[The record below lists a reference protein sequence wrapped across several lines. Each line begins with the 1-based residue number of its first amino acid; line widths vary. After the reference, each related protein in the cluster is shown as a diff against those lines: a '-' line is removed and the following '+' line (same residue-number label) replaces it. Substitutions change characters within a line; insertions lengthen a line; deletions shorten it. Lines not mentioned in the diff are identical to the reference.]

1 MPSSSSRS
9 MGGAEWLLLI
19 ALSVLWGGSFLFG
32 KVAVGEIPPLSVTLG
47 RVALAAVALNLLLL
61 VLGQRLP
68 TDRVSWLA
76 FIGMG
81 FLNNVLPFTLIFWGQ
96 MQIGAGLASILNATT
111 PLWTVVVA
119 HLLTSDEKMNAGKLA
134 GVLLGIAGV
143 AALIGPSAVAGFS
156 GDVPAMIAVVLATL
170 SYAFA
175 GIFGRRFARMGL
187 APLSVATGQ
196 VTAATIMMLPLA
208 LAVDR
213 PWLLAP
219 PGTTA
224 IAALVGLAVISTALA
239 YVIYFRLL
247 ATAGATNLLLVTF
260 LIPPSALAFG
270 MLLLDEPLLSRH
282 VVGLVLIGGGLVA
295 IDGRLWR
302 RVRAAKEA

>member
-1 MPSSSSRS
+1 MPSSSTRL
-9 MGGAEWLLLI
+9 MGGTEWLLLV

-47 RVALAAVALNLLLL
+47 RVALAALALNLLLWA
-61 VLGQRLP
+61 LGQRLP
-68 TDRVSWLA
+68 TDRASWLA
-76 FIGMG
+76 FAGMG
-81 FLNNVLPFTLIFWGQ
+81 FLNNALPFTLIFWGQ
-96 MQIGAGLASILNATT
+96 TRIGAGLASILNATT
-111 PLWTVVVA
+111 PLWTVVIA
-119 HLLTSDEKMNAGKLA
+119 HLLTSDEKLNAGKLA

-175 GIFGRRFARMGL
+175 GIFGRRFAHMGL

-196 VTAATIMMLPLA
+196 VTASTVIMLPLA
-208 LAVDR
+208 LMVDQ

-219 PGTTA
+219 PGATA
-224 IAALVGLAVISTALA
+224 IAALVGLALISTALA

-260 LIPPSALAFG
+260 LIPPSALACG
-270 MLLLDEPLLSRH
+270 MLLLDEHLLSRH
-282 VVGLVLIGGGLVA
+282 VVGLALIGAGLVA

-302 RVRAAKEA
+302 YARRKEA

>member
-1 MPSSSSRS
+1 
-9 MGGAEWLLLI
+9 MGGAEWLLLV

-47 RVALAAVALNLLLL
+47 RVALAALALNLLLL
-61 VLGQRLP
+61 ALGQRLP
-68 TDRVSWLA
+68 TDRASWLA
-76 FIGMG
+76 FAGMG
-81 FLNNVLPFTLIFWGQ
+81 FLNNALPFTLIFWGQ
-96 MQIGAGLASILNATT
+96 TRIGAGLASILNATT
-111 PLWTVVVA
+111 PLWTVVIA
-119 HLLTSDEKMNAGKLA
+119 HLLTSDEKLNAGKLA
-134 GVLLGIAGV
+134 GVVLGIAGV

-175 GIFGRRFARMGL
+175 GIFGRRFARMRL
-187 APLSVATGQ
+187 APLSVAAGQ
-196 VTAATIMMLPLA
+196 VTASTVIMLPLA
-208 LAVDR
+208 LMVDQ

-219 PGTTA
+219 PSA
-224 IAALVGLAVISTALA
+224 IAMAALVGLALISTALA

-260 LIPPSALAFG
+260 LIPPSALACG
-270 MLLLDEPLLSRH
+270 MLLLDEHLLSRH
-282 VVGLVLIGGGLVA
+282 VVGLALIGAGLVA

-302 RVRAAKEA
+302 YARRKEA

>member
-1 MPSSSSRS
+1 MS
-9 MGGAEWLLLI
+9 GFEWLLL
-19 ALSVLWGGSFLFG
+19 ATLSVLWGGSFLFG
-32 KVAVGEIPPLSVTLG
+32 KIAVGEIPPLSVTLG
-47 RVALAAVALNLLLL
+47 RVALAALALNLLLRA
-61 VLGQRLP
+61 LGQHLP
-68 TDRVSWLA
+68 SDRTSWLA
-76 FIGMG
+76 FFGMG
-81 FLNNVLPFTLIFWGQ
+81 LLNNALPFTLIFWGQ
-96 MQIGAGLASILNATT
+96 TRIGAGLASILNATT

-119 HLLTSDEKMNAGKLA
+119 HLLTTDEKMNAGKLL

-143 AALIGPSAVAGFS
+143 AALIGPSALAGFG
-156 GDVPAMIAVVLATL
+156 GDVPAMIAIVLATL

-187 APLSVATGQ
+187 VPLSVAAGQ
-196 VTAATIMMLPLA
+196 VTAATVIMLPLA
-208 LAVDR
+208 LMVDQ

-219 PGTTA
+219 PSATA
-224 IAALVGLAVISTALA
+224 VAALVGLALISTALA

-270 MLLLDEPLLSRH
+270 MLLLNERLQSRH
-282 VVGLVLIGGGLVA
+282 MAGLALIGAGLVA

-302 RVRAAKEA
+302 RARRTVA